1 MSIKLPLTTWVVIVG
16 ALTGNASAD
25 GAFNVSVSAE
35 TKEEHT
41 ERKASSDFLPLSKEC
56 LYYVF
61 DKNIYSQ
68 KQNKRNQQ
76 NWKKKQIQKSKMAI

>member
-16 ALTGNASAD
+16 ALPGNASAD
-25 GAFNVSVSAE
+25 GAFNVSAE
-35 TKEEHT
+35 TKEHT
-41 ERKASSDFLPLSKEC
+41 ERKAYSDFLPLSKEC

>member
-16 ALTGNASAD
+16 ALPGNASAD
-25 GAFNVSVSAE
+25 DAFNVSAE

-41 ERKASSDFLPLSKEC
+41 ERKASSDFLPLSKQC